1 MPTYEYECNGCGNRF
16 DIFQSIT
23 AAPLKKCP
31 KCKASKLKRLI
42 GAGAALLFKG
52 SGFYTTDYRSESYKK
67 SAESESKP
75 AGEAKSEAKADATT
89 KACEASGKPAGD
101 TKPAATKPAATEPK
115 PPPAKSAQKKTKSK
129 D

>member
-1 MPTYEYECNGCGNRF
+1 MPTYDYECSGCGHRF

-23 AAPLKKCP
+23 ADPLKKCP
-31 KCKASKLKRLI
+31 KCKAAKLKRLI

-75 AGEAKSEAKADATT
+75 AADASANAKTDSKASGDAKPDAATT
-89 KACEASGKPAGD
+89 KPV
-101 TKPAATKPAATEPK
+101 AAEPK
-115 PPPAKSAQKKTKSK
+115 SAPAKSAPKKSKSK